1 MSDDTNLFGNGAFVG
16 VNTNYSAQHQKTVFM
31 LERGYDRFNMIS
43 DRTESNSLVHFL
55 GIYKV
60 KLTLNPS
67 VTLTLRSYQKFTD
80 VLAAVSS
87 MLSTSLIVI
96 AIFMN
101 HYNSVQGKN
110 NMIQSLYT
118 HEGINK
124 IKNFSIDLNET
135 MKTRLLNK
143 NVFFEINL
151 GFKKEKK
158 NF

>member
-31 LERGYDRFNMIS
+31 LERGFDRFNMIS
-43 DRTESNSLVHFL
+43 DRTSINSQ
-55 GIYKV
+55 
-60 KLTLNPS
+60 

-135 MKTRLLNK
+135 MKKRLLNK
-143 NVFFEINL
+143 NVFFVINL

-158 NF
+158 KF